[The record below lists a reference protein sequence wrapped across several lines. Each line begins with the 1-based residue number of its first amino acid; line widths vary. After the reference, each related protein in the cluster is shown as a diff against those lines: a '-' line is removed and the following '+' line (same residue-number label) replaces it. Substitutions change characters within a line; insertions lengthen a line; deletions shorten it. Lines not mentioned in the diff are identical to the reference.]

1 MKYYIN
7 KIIVVEG
14 KEDVS
19 YLSSFIEAEYI
30 TTNGYDIPKEEVEY
44 INEASKHKE
53 VLVLVDPDKAGR
65 QIEDKLKTKLV
76 KATYISIDI
85 SKCIRGEKDG
95 VAEASK
101 EEILRVLNPH
111 FSSKNTQKSRNS
123 LVNLSKL
130 DLTSKELRSYLSRKY
145 HLGKCNLKKLLVRL
159 ETLEITVEEL
169 EQSIKE
175 FYGN

>member
-1 MKYYIN
+1 MFLECWTESKISFLKRAAEIN
-7 KIIVVEG
+7 RIIVLT
-14 KEDVS
+14 DND
-19 YLSSFIEAEYI
+19 EA
-30 TTNGYDIPKEEVEY
+30 GY
-44 INEASKHKE
+44 
-53 VLVLVDPDKAGR
+53 
-65 QIEDKLKTKLV
+65 QIENKLKNNINGVFALKSEKITK
-76 KATYISIDI
+76 KNAKKS
-85 SKCIRGEKDG
+85 G
-95 VAEASK
+95 VAETTK